1 MVVKFGCSGC
11 AFLLGDLVGS
21 KAEDRLKMLQS
32 RKEAIAARMQ
42 KLEAA
47 ERVAARKRELQK
59 RILVGAYFLE
69 QASKNGTMDELKI
82 AMLGH
87 LKRAGDRK
95 LFEGE

>member
-1 MVVKFGCSGC
+1 MAVVL
-11 AFLLGDLVGS
+11 FLLGVLLGS
-21 KAEDRLKMLQS
+21 KAEDRLKILRS

-47 ERVAARKRELQK
+47 ERVVARKRELQK

-87 LKRAGDRK
+87 LKRANDRK